1 MGGGGGGGGGGEPKV
16 SKSLVGWHSYRYSFS
31 HLLSMI
37 TVHSKW
43 SLSDKIY
50 SHCGPSAC

>member
-1 MGGGGGGGGGGEPKV
+1 MGGGGGEGEPKV
-16 SKSLVGWHSYRYSFS
+16 SKSLITQLSIFIQS
-31 HLLSMI
+31 LLYMI